1 MTDLAA
7 LSLRIIDEVWN
18 QKNVDAA
25 DELISCDC
33 VVHDPNSVHEGLDG
47 YKQFVR
53 EYLNA
58 FPDLHFAIEDQVADE
73 HGVATRWTC
82 TGTHQ
87 GELQGIPATGRRV
100 TVSGILF
107 SKAKDGKFVESWSSW
122 DTMSLLQ
129 QLGVMPS
136 RETVAA
142 A

>member
-1 MTDLAA
+1 MTDGAT
-7 LSLRIIDEVWN
+7 LSRRIIDEVWN
-18 QKNVDAA
+18 QRNVDAA
-25 DELISCDC
+25 DELISSDC
-33 VVHDPNSVHEGLDG
+33 VVHDPNSVHKGLDA

-53 EYLNA
+53 EYLSA
-58 FPDLHFAIEDQVADE
+58 FPDLHFTIEDQISDE

-87 GELQGIPATGRRV
+87 GDLQGIPATGRRV
-100 TVSGILF
+100 TVSGILL
-107 SKAKDGKFVESWSSW
+107 SKVKDGKFVESWSSW

-129 QLGVMPS
+129 QLGVMSS

>member
-1 MTDLAA
+1 MTDLAT
-7 LSLRIIDEVWN
+7 LSHRIIEEVWN

-25 DELISCDC
+25 DELISSDC
-33 VVHDPNSVHEGLDG
+33 VVRDPNSVHKGLDG

-58 FPDLHFAIEDQVADE
+58 FPDLHFTIEDHVADE

-100 TVSGILF
+100 TVSGILL
-107 SKAKDGKFVESWSSW
+107 SKARDGKFVESWSSW

-136 RETVAA
+136 RETFAA
-142 A
+142 

>member
-1 MTDLAA
+1 MTDLAT
-7 LSLRIIDEVWN
+7 LSHRIIDEVWN

-25 DELISCDC
+25 DQLISSDC
-33 VVHDPNSVHEGLDG
+33 VVHDPHSVHKGLDG

-58 FPDLHFAIEDQVADE
+58 FPDLHFTIEDQVVDE
-73 HGVATRWTC
+73 HGVATRWTA

-100 TVSGILF
+100 TVSGILL
-107 SKAKDGKFVESWSSW
+107 SKAKEGKFVESWSSW

-142 A
+142 